1 MDRNDSE
8 GKYRGY
14 EIRVVKFSSVHD
26 QVSHYKLDWTS
37 QAIFFPKETILSR
50 PKCPKKVGIGLT
62 ENLKYYDRYF

>member
-26 QVSHYKLDWTS
+26 QVSHYKLGWTS
-37 QAIFFPKETILSR
+37 QAIFFPKETILLR
-50 PKCPKKVGIGLT
+50 PKRPKKVGIGRT
-62 ENLKYYDRYF
+62 ENEKYFG

>member
-26 QVSHYKLDWTS
+26 QVSHYKLGWTS

-50 PKCPKKVGIGLT
+50 PKCPKKVGFT

>member
-14 EIRVVKFSSVHD
+14 EIRVVKFYPVHD

-37 QAIFFPKETILSR
+37 QAIFFPKETILSK
-50 PKCPKKVGIGLT
+50 PKSPKKVGLT
-62 ENLKYYDRYF
+62 ENIMSH